1 MKEDGLM
8 IKKMDLV
15 NLDIPMEIFM
25 KEIGLRDKSKVREH

>member
-15 NLDIPMEIFM
+15 NLDIQMEIFM
-25 KEIGLRDKSKVREH
+25 KEIGLRDKNKVRVH